1 MAKKINIILH
11 IYQYIKIID
20 FVYIVNICCMHIAYE
35 VFMGSSFSQQ
45 SASMRRASN
54 RQWGLKPLDLAV
66 LFMLVIIRR
75 EPKYTYAALAKLMM
89 LSQFEVHAS
98 VQRLIAA
105 RLLVDA
111 GEVFRPVMQA
121 IREFVMYGAAYCYP
135 SVRGEVTIG
144 FATAYGVPPLSDK
157 VLFSQEMPP
166 VWPHPEGN
174 VRGMALM
181 PLYEKLPLAAI
192 ASPPLYEL
200 LALFDALRMGQ
211 ARERELAIQLLN
223 ERLQ

>member
-1 MAKKINIILH
+1 M
-11 IYQYIKIID
+11 Y
-20 FVYIVNICCMHIAYE
+20 
-35 VFMGSSFSQQ
+35 FSNNQQ

-54 RQWGLKPLDLAV
+54 RQWSLKPLDLAV
-66 LFMLVIIRR
+66 LFMLVIVRR
-75 EPKYTYAALAKLMM
+75 EARYSYAALAKLMM
-89 LSQFEVHAS
+89 LSPFEVHAS

-111 GEVFRPVMQA
+111 GDAFRPVMQA
-121 IREFVMYGAAYCYP
+121 IREFVLYGAAYCYP
-135 SVRGEVTIG
+135 AVRGEVTIG
-144 FATAYGVPPLSDK
+144 FATAYGVPPLNDK

-166 VWPHPEGN
+166 VWPHPQGN
-174 VRGMALM
+174 QRGTALM
-181 PLYEKLPLAAI
+181 PLYEKLPLAAV
-192 ASPPLYEL
+192 AFPPLYEL

>member
-1 MAKKINIILH
+1 MEH
-11 IYQYIKIID
+11 IYMNS
-20 FVYIVNICCMHIAYE
+20 VN
-35 VFMGSSFSQQ
+35 QQ

-54 RQWGLKPLDLAV
+54 RQWSLKPLDLAV
-66 LFMLVIIRR
+66 LFKLVLIRR
-75 EPKYTYAALAKLMM
+75 EPRLSYAALAKQMM

-111 GEVFRPVMQA
+111 GEMFRPVMPA

-135 SVRGEVTIG
+135 AVRGEVTIG
-144 FATAYGVPPLSDK
+144 FATAYGVPPLSEK

-166 VWPHPEGN
+166 VWPHPEGDQ
-174 VRGMALM
+174 RGISLM
-181 PLYEKLPLAAI
+181 PLYEKIPLVAVGDRL
-192 ASPPLYEL
+192 LYEL

-211 ARERELAIQLLN
+211 ARERELAMQLLS

>member
-1 MAKKINIILH
+1 MS
-11 IYQYIKIID
+11 
-20 FVYIVNICCMHIAYE
+20 
-35 VFMGSSFSQQ
+35 SSFSQQ

-66 LFMLVIIRR
+66 LFKLVLIRHAPR
-75 EPKYTYAALAKLMM
+75 LSYAALAKQMM

-98 VQRLIAA
+98 VQRLMAA

-111 GEVFRPVMQA
+111 GDVFRPVMPA
-121 IREFVMYGAAYCYP
+121 IRDFVMYGAAYCYP
-135 SVRGEVTIG
+135 AVRGEVTIG
-144 FATAYGVPPLSDK
+144 FATAYGVPPLSEK

-166 VWPHPEGN
+166 VWPHPEGDQ
-174 VRGMALM
+174 RGTSLM
-181 PLYEKLPLAAI
+181 PLYEKLPLVAVKDK
-192 ASPPLYEL
+192 SLYEM

-211 ARERELAIQLLN
+211 ARERELAMQLLG

>member
-1 MAKKINIILH
+1 MSLSNAQK
-11 IYQYIKIID
+11 
-20 FVYIVNICCMHIAYE
+20 
-35 VFMGSSFSQQ
+35 

-54 RQWGLKPLDLAV
+54 RQWTLKPLDLAV
-66 LFMLVIIRR
+66 LFMLVILRR
-75 EPKYTYAALAKLMM
+75 EPKYTYSALSKLMM

-105 RLLVDA
+105 KLIVDA
-111 GEVFRPVMQA
+111 GEYFRPVMEA
-121 IREFVMYGAAYCYP
+121 IRYFVLFGASYCYP
-135 SVRGEVTIG
+135 AVRGEATIG
-144 FATAYGVPPLSDK
+144 FATAYGVPPLSEK

-174 VRGMALM
+174 QRGFSLM
-181 PLYEKLPLAAI
+181 PLYENLPLAAK
-192 ASPPLYEL
+192 AYPPLYEL

-211 ARERELAIQLLN
+211 ARERELATQLLS